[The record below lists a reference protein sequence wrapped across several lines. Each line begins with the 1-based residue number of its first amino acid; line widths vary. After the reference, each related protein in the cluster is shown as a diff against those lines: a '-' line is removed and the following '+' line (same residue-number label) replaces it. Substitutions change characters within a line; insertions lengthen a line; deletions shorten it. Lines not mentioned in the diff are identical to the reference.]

1 MLKFN
6 LKSETDRS
14 LLIGILDRKKNIIP
28 QAAKQRLFDLPE
40 DSEEDEYDPGSRNH
54 TMSGPNGP

>member
-14 LLIGILDRKKNIIP
+14 LLIGILDRKKDIIP
-28 QAAKQRLFDLPE
+28 QAAQQRVFDLPE
-40 DSEEDEYDPGSRNH
+40 DSEEDEYDPASRNH
-54 TMSGPNGP
+54 TMSAP

>member
-14 LLIGILDRKKNIIP
+14 LLIGILDRKKDIIP
-28 QAAKQRLFDLPE
+28 QAAQQRVFDLPE
-40 DSEEDEYDPGSRNH
+40 DSEEDDYDPASRNH
-54 TMSGPNGP
+54 TVSVP